1 MKKVVLLM
9 VAILVALPLI
19 SCKKELPQNDL
30 TNQEV
35 DQATT
40 LESNDL
46 ALAEVDAD
54 DAIPDAQYRYITAYS
69 GLSLREHANLQSNRL
84 AKMPYGSR
92 VKLIEVEADR
102 TMTVSGI
109 AGGMDRVEFDHRS
122 GYAFNGYLSRYFPP
136 EQDITVPGYAKD
148 LQKVF
153 PEVTYVSKNGGT
165 VSKPTSTET
174 ITLPGA
180 HWHEAFF
187 IGQRLYEF
195 PREFEFPLPAGKDF
209 ELIKDNKPK
218 RDLWVSQMEITRK
231 DDQLVKI
238 EYIYSSAKYN
248 NRISIVEKDGA
259 MLITRTEVTN

>member
-9 VAILVALPLI
+9 VAALVAIPLI
-19 SCKKELPQNDL
+19 SCKQETSKNELID
-30 TNQEV
+30 QEEA
-35 DQATT
+35 QTSS

-46 ALAEVDAD
+46 ALAEVETEDAV
-54 DAIPDAQYRYITAYS
+54 PESQYRYITAYS

-92 VKLIEVEADR
+92 VKLIEVEADP

-109 AGGMDRVEFDHRS
+109 SGGMDRVEFDHRS

-136 EQDITVPGYAKD
+136 EQDITVQGYAKD
-148 LQKVF
+148 LKKVF
-153 PEVTYVSKNGGT
+153 PKVSYESKNGGT
-165 VSKPTSTET
+165 ASKPTLTET
-174 ITLPGA
+174 LELPGA

-195 PREFEFPLPAGKDF
+195 PREFEFPMPAGKDF

-231 DDQLVKI
+231 DDQLHKI

-248 NRISIVEKDGA
+248 NRISIMEKDGS